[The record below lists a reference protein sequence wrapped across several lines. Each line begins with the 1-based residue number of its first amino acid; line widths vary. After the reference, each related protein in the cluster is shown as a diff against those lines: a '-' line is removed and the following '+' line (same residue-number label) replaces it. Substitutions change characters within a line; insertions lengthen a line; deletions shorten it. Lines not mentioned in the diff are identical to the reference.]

1 MMRTLDVFQRA
12 SMRQGGGGGGGAMS
26 CLCAHTASWSGG
38 WGSGCLGPGRGSQS
52 LDRERVGGRGPC
64 GGGGAAWGSWVGSMS
79 PLRTQER
86 RHWGRRGE
94 PGPPRMLS
102 GAHPR
107 RSPPLRLKGEKAA
120 GSPPVCMWATGVLP
134 WAECSELEKLKQ
146 AAKVNRIQIQ
156 RCMRRNA
163 NL

>member
-1 MMRTLDVFQRA
+1 MVQAGDHQVL
-12 SMRQGGGGGGGAMS
+12 
-26 CLCAHTASWSGG
+26 SGKG
-38 WGSGCLGPGRGSQS
+38 WKGEDPVEEEELLG
-52 LDRERVGGRGPC
+52 V
-64 GGGGAAWGSWVGSMS
+64 AAMS

-86 RHWGRRGE
+86 RQCGREGRAWASKDGKI
-94 PGPPRMLS
+94 S

-107 RSPPLRLKGEKAA
+107 RPPSLRPKGEWAV

-146 AAKVNRIQIQ
+146 AAKINRIQIQ
-156 RCMRRNA
+156 KCMSRNA